1 MFRSHRSFLSLSFVV
16 ILACSDGGGPLAA
29 DRSIAERLPV
39 QGDIVQAGTGVF
51 TFEGIVPLDC
61 IGESVH
67 DIVSAPYTFH
77 LITTPSGNSIYVE
90 QWDRENV
97 TGTLVGL
104 TTGTVWTRV
113 NTVSP
118 FVDRTTGGAS
128 SMTTYVARAEF
139 VSETGPTFIGRDIFH
154 ITRDANGRVTSEF
167 HEFRCWLKHGD
178 GSPGR

>member
-128 SMTTYVARAEF
+128 SMTAFVAQAEF

-154 ITRDANGRVTSEF
+154 ISRDANGRVTSEF
-167 HEFRCWLKHGD
+167 HEFRCWLNFGD